1 MIGARLRTGSAVVIA
16 AAALIGTL
24 VDDAPPRPP
33 VLRAG
38 LRVLEVDLH
47 AHTRFADGFLS
58 PFDLVLQARRRG
70 LDALAITDHNILFP
84 AKMGRWFSRAIGGP
98 TILLGEE
105 VTTRG
110 YHVHAVGLTEHVDAS
125 MPLGRVIDE
134 AHRQGAIVIAA
145 HPVKRF
151 WPALVPVRS
160 KLDATELMH
169 PLAFGGRG
177 DQDGW
182 RWSEM
187 REYYEGAAAEGR
199 TLTAVASSD
208 YHFFSP
214 LGVTRTLVF
223 AKSEGE
229 ADVMG
234 ALRSGK
240 TVVFDLSGRAY
251 GDPELVRAL
260 EEEPYVM
267 RAQDY
272 NYRGNGAL
280 DRVARVAGLI
290 ALIGLVLFGRKR

>member
-1 MIGARLRTGSAVVIA
+1 MIGARIRIGCAAVIA
-16 AAALIGTL
+16 VATLAGTL
-24 VDDAPPRPP
+24 VDDVPARPP
-33 VLRAG
+33 ETRAG

-84 AKMGRWFSRAIGGP
+84 ARMGRWFSRAIGGP
-98 TILLGEE
+98 AILLGEE

-125 MPLGRVIDE
+125 LPIDRMIEE

-160 KLDATELMH
+160 KIDATEVMH
-169 PLAFGGRG
+169 PLAFGGGRG
-177 DQDGW
+177 GGEW
-182 RWSEM
+182 RWEEM
-187 REYYEGAAAEGR
+187 RQYYEDARAEGKA
-199 TLTAVASSD
+199 LTAVASSD

-223 AKSEGE
+223 ARSEREG
-229 ADVMG
+229 DVMD

-240 TVVFDLSGRAY
+240 TVVFDVMGRAY
-251 GDPELVRAL
+251 GDPELVKAL
-260 EEEPYVM
+260 EEEPYAM

-272 NYRGNGAL
+272 NYRGNGAI
-280 DRVARVAGLI
+280 DRIARLAGLL
-290 ALIGLVLFGRKR
+290 ALVGLLLFGRRR